1 VRKMTRSELIE
12 RLLEANTSL
21 TIAQAEKSVTTVLE
35 EISNALAKGARVE
48 LRGFGVFTTRK
59 RLARAGRNPRTGQ
72 SVKVEAKSVPFF
84 KAGKQLR
91 DRLNS

>member
-1 VRKMTRSELIE
+1 MTRSELIE